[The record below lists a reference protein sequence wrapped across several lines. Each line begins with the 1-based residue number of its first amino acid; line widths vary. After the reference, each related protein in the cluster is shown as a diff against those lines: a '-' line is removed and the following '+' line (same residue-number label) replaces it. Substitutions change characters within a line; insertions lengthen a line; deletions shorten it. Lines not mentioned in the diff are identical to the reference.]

1 MAKEVYLTKEGLDQL
16 KERLEYLTVT
26 KRPECSEKIAVA
38 RSFGDLSENFEY
50 VTAKEEQ
57 SAVEAEIAELE
68 EKIRN
73 AKIIDSKVDT
83 SKVDLGCVVKVKML
97 NLNQEFTYRIVGS
110 TESDPLNGFLSN
122 ESPAGKALIGAK
134 VGDVISYKSINA
146 GDIKME
152 VLSISR

>member
-1 MAKEVYLTKEGLDQL
+1 MEKEVYLTQEGLEQL
-16 KERLEYLTVT
+16 KERLHYLTSQ
-26 KRPECSEKIAVA
+26 KRQECSEKIAVA

-73 AKIIDSKVDT
+73 AKVIGEKVDT
-83 SKVDLGCVVKVKML
+83 SKVDLGCVVKVD
-97 NLNQEFTYRIVGS
+97 NLTLKQEFTYRIVGS

-146 GDIKME
+146 GEIKMK
-152 VLSISR
+152 VLSISK

>member
-1 MAKEVYLTKEGLDQL
+1 MEKEVYLTQEGLDQL

-57 SAVEAEIAELE
+57 SAVEAEIAEIE

-73 AKIIDSKVDT
+73 AKVIGNKVDT
-83 SKVDLGCVVKVKML
+83 SKVDLGCVVKIENL
-97 NLNQEFTYRIVGS
+97 TLNQEFTYRIVGS

-134 VGDVISYKSINA
+134 VGDVVSYKSISA
-146 GDIKME
+146 GDIKMKILE
-152 VLSISR
+152 ITK